1 MVVMEQLLTI
11 KIYIRAIMDKFDLE
25 ILDQLQKNARIS
37 NIALAETINLSPAPC
52 LRRVREL
59 ENQGIISNYTTI
71 LDPEKLG
78 WNVSVFIE
86 IRLEKQVLEYIEVFE
101 DMVQQYPEVMECYL
115 MTGTSDYLLRV
126 VAEDLPSLQT
136 FITEKLATIPNV
148 ANMRSSIALKQV
160 KYKTA
165 LPVRKS
171 VR

>member
-11 KIYIRAIMDKFDLE
+11 KIYIRAIMDKFDME